1 MANLGVFELS
11 RNFHVFKLTVVAYQ
25 NIFSYNINTERLHH
39 DYFSINNLSFRV
51 TLSSQHPQPQC
62 ATRLNNTI
70 IFLGDSCHCTTV
82 PAKDADEH
90 IFRPV
95 IPNNWSGGSTAVLK
109 YQDREIAHSPLRV
122 KEPATSK
129 APLNGKASETTI
141 SPLIITVDAL
151 AEPRI
156 SLPRRLQDIVDFNYA
171 VSMKGE
177 LEHGASTTLLSESH
191 ARYLFWRCRQMGAH
205 LASTGCDLRAGDMHG
220 DGKWFHGGELCHTG
234 RKGAFGVLG

>member
-11 RNFHVFKLTVVAYQ
+11 RNFHVFKLTVVALK

-95 IPNNWSGGSTAVLK
+95 IPNNWSGGSTA
-109 YQDREIAHSPLRV
+109 
-122 KEPATSK
+122 

>member
-11 RNFHVFKLTVVAYQ
+11 RNFHVFKLMVVALE

-39 DYFSINNLSFRV
+39 DYSSINNLSFRV

-82 PAKDADEH
+82 PTQDADEH

-95 IPNNWSGGSTAVLK
+95 IPNNWS
-109 YQDREIAHSPLRV
+109 
-122 KEPATSK
+122 
-129 APLNGKASETTI
+129 ASETTI

-156 SLPRRLQDIVDFNYA
+156 SLPKRLQDIVDFNYA

-191 ARYLFWRCRQMGAH
+191 ARYLFWRCRQMGVH

-220 DGKWFHGGELCHTG
+220 DGKWFHGGELCHAG